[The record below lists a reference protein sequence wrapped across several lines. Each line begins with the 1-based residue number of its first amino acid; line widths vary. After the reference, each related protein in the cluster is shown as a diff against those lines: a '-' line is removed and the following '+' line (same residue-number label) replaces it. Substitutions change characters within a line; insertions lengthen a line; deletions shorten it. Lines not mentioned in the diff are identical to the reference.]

1 MKFLTFV
8 EIDLRKIIP
17 FLIGL
22 YVLAVI
28 SFQGMFFKTVSG
40 FNEELSKSAINS
52 GSTMEEFLKTVDK
65 VSLTTLLDNNPYP
78 LLLMVVIGLALIL
91 FGYYLWYKEWFGASK
106 RIYTLLS
113 MKGSRFR
120 IFTSKLTVF
129 LFMFMAFY
137 GVVLVNLLLSSLM
150 MNLVLP
156 EQIVSAHL
164 VQNVI
169 LHSEILPFVLPVS
182 LSALLYKLAFIV
194 MIFAILSVFVLM
206 DRSRKIWGMVCGFI
220 YTVVYM
226 AIFVY
231 IMRLELFTSERVLV
245 NWLFVGI
252 TLMIS
257 VVISYYLLKKKV
269 SI

>member
-1 MKFLTFV
+1 
-8 EIDLRKIIP
+8 
-17 FLIGL
+17 
-22 YVLAVI
+22 
-28 SFQGMFFKTVSG
+28 
-40 FNEELSKSAINS
+40 
-52 GSTMEEFLKTVDK
+52 
-65 VSLTTLLDNNPYP
+65 
-78 LLLMVVIGLALIL
+78 
-91 FGYYLWYKEWFGASK
+91 
-106 RIYTLLS
+106 
-113 MKGSRFR
+113 
-120 IFTSKLTVF
+120 
-129 LFMFMAFY
+129 MAFY